1 VGNTS
6 SLLAGEMTG
15 SSHRLQ
21 IRIYYAH
28 TDFSG
33 VVYHARYLEFFERG
47 RIEYFRKFDERY
59 KDFLTEVDRTLVWVV
74 RHLEMRFRRPAHV
87 DDILTVETK
96 VNDMRGASV
105 RMVQSICRGYESL
118 VQARFECALIGR
130 DGRPQRLPRIWK
142 TLLRFQDE
150 REEDNHHEGKA

>member
-1 VGNTS
+1 MGNTS

-15 SSHRLQ
+15 SSHRLR

-47 RIEYFRKFDERY
+47 RIEYFRSFNERY

-74 RHLEMRFRRPAHV
+74 RHLEMRFRRPA
-87 DDILTVETK
+87 
-96 VNDMRGASV
+96 RA
-105 RMVQSICRGYESL
+105 
-118 VQARFECALIGR
+118 GR
-130 DGRPQRLPRIWK
+130 ANLPRSQCGWK
-142 TLLRFQDE
+142 ISRSRPSPEEHPPGNHSEAQLRASGCS
-150 REEDNHHEGKA
+150 RAAPPS